1 LSGIAAAGRSN
12 EVSFERSLSAD
23 VQGHAMEPATHHSG
37 VPQFKGE
44 DIKTVLL
51 QELDQPRLVSIDHD
65 QIRADAEQ
73 VHIDPGAADALAQ
86 VVGIMLAIIFHRRAV
101 NDNPLFQDFGQS
113 IVIDACRIA
122 EH

>member
-1 LSGIAAAGRSN
+1 
-12 EVSFERSLSAD
+12 
-23 VQGHAMEPATHHSG
+23 MELATHHSG

-73 VHIDPGAADALAQ
+73 VHIDLGAADALAQ
-86 VVGIMLAIIFHRRAV
+86 VVGIMLAIIGII
-101 NDNPLFQDFGQS
+101 LFFW
-113 IVIDACRIA
+113 
-122 EH
+122 